1 MYVCMYVSD
10 QRSSYELR
18 LTFIS
23 EFYRLT
29 ELIHTGTS
37 NLKYVGLDLYKV
49 AKLK

>member
-1 MYVCMYVSD
+1 MYVCMYVCI
-10 QRSSYELR
+10 RPKVILR

-29 ELIHTGTS
+29 ELIDTGTS
-37 NLKYVGLDLYKV
+37 NLKYVGLDLYRV